1 MRKSQKCGDRVR
13 WIPPIR
19 DKFQESH
26 SRSEPKI
33 TDGPHRHFAISPR
46 ESTPHWKRCAAP
58 AFGITFPN
66 PTFSALTH
74 GTPDTLARSTV
85 TRNSSGTTDRIV
97 FPGAATVISFP
108 PSTKTIVLDTA
119 NAAAFPGTVSASNGT
134 TGTNVVNYS
143 QFSAGG
149 TSAYITNKLPGAFRE
164 TIGINEITT
173 DGDGNATI
181 TFPIAFAVHAILP
194 IVVVSNGDATKT
206 ATEVHLIGSS
216 NTGFQVNCPGRIS
229 DTYTVNW
236 FARGVA

>member
-1 MRKSQKCGDRVR
+1 MAAITFAPMAAQTCAAPSNDATINLG
-13 WIPPIR
+13 
-19 DKFQESH
+19 SALAG
-26 SRSEPKI
+26 RSAFRLHVANGAVMGYTI
-33 TDGPHRHFAISPR
+33 TDGTNWEEVH
-46 ESTPHWKRCAAP
+46 
-58 AFGITFPN
+58 G
-66 PTFSALTH
+66 ALTH

-85 TRNSSGTTDRIV
+85 TRNSAGTTDRIV

-119 NAAAFPGTVSASNGT
+119 DAAAFPGTVSASNGT

-181 TFPIAFAVHAILP
+181 TFPIAFADHEIQP
-194 IVVVSNGDATKT
+194 IVVPTNGDATKSSSG
-206 ATEVHLIGSS
+206 VNLVGKS
-216 NTGFQVNCPGRIS
+216 NTAFVVNCPNRIS
-229 DTYTVNW
+229 GTYTVNW
-236 FARGVA
+236 YA

>member
-1 MRKSQKCGDRVR
+1 MAAITFAPMAAQTCAAPSNDAVINLG
-13 WIPPIR
+13 
-19 DKFQESH
+19 SALTG
-26 SRSEPKI
+26 RSTFRTHLVTSTIMGYEI
-33 TDGPHRHFAISPR
+33 TDGTLW
-46 ESTPHWKRCAAP
+46 EE
-58 AFGITFPN
+58 GYGV
-66 PTFSALTH
+66 LTH

-85 TRNSSGTTDRIV
+85 TRNSAGTTDRIV
-97 FPGAATVISFP
+97 FPGAATVISYP

-119 NAAAFPGTVSASNGT
+119 NAAAFPGTVSASDGT

-143 QFSAGG
+143 QFLTGG

-194 IVVVSNGDATKT
+194 IVVVSNGNATKS
-206 ATEVHLIGSS
+206 ATGVHLIGAS
-216 NTGFQVNCPGRIS
+216 NTGFQVNCPNRIS

-236 FARGVA
+236 YARGVA